1 MTIDLFSHR
10 VTGWPLHGRQAAGIA
25 LQALLMAVW
34 RRRPKNMVLV
44 RSDQGSQFTSMDW
57 AVFLK
62 HHNPAR
68 SMSRRGN
75 CHGNAVAESFFALLK
90 REHLKDGIRSP
101 VEFERQQEMQ
111 PEDVHE
117 TRGYSASIK
126 KGGPVRGLLE
136 NVGIFAVPA

>member
-1 MTIDLFSHR
+1 MIDLFSRR
-10 VTGWPLHGRQAAGIA
+10 VIGWPLHGRQAAGIA

-44 RSDQGSQFTSMDW
+44 RSDQGSQFTSMDR

-62 HHNPAR
+62 HHSLEH

-75 CHGNAVAESFFALLK
+75 CHGNAMAESFFTLLK
-90 REHLKDGIRSP
+90 REHLRDGMRSP
-101 VEFERQQEMQ
+101 VKFERQQEMQ